1 MSPELI
7 DLIQKMLV
15 KDPRDRIKLQDIK
28 IHSWVTGYGI
38 YPMMKQES
46 NCCLIEVTE
55 DDVENSVK
63 SIPKLDTLIL
73 VKVIIFL
80 VFRNITII
88 LTNILSTDF
97 TTFKL
102 FSFLLTTLFL
112 GYD

>member
-15 KDPRDRIKLQDIK
+15 KDPRDRIKLEDIK
-28 IHSWVTGYGI
+28 VHTWVTGYGI
-38 YPMMKQES
+38 YPMLKQES

-73 VKVIIFL
+73 VKVEFFSIIRGNL
-80 VFRNITII
+80 PSN
-88 LTNILSTDF
+88 LS
-97 TTFKL
+97 L
-102 FSFLLTTLFL
+102 MSE
-112 GYD
+112 

>member
-80 VFRNITII
+80 VF
-88 LTNILSTDF
+88 TNIIFHTQKRLYNHQYLFIHST
-97 TTFKL
+97 
-102 FSFLLTTLFL
+102 
-112 GYD
+112 